1 MTNTSVV
8 PSTPQAAKLPVT
20 VDTRGRVRTSR
31 EQRRLI
37 LAEFERSGVSAIEFA
52 RRSGLKYSTL
62 AGWRHRHRRSPRPGR
77 LRPVRLLE
85 AVLPTASLAA
95 SSLPALTAL
104 PALPVLLPGGA
115 RLEIG
120 CAAQL
125 PLAVALLRELEK
137 PAAAC

>member
-1 MTNTSVV
+1 MRTTTMTGLVT
-8 PSTPQAAKLPVT
+8 STPEAAKLPVT

-37 LAEFERSGVSAIEFA
+37 LDEFERSGVSAVEFA

-62 AGWRHRHRRSPRPGR
+62 AGWRHRHRRSKRPG
-77 LRPVRLLE
+77 LVRPVRLLE
-85 AVLPTASLAA
+85 AVLPTAPVAGSIK
-95 SSLPALTAL
+95 
-104 PALPVLLPGGA
+104 LPVLLPGGA
-115 RLEIG
+115 RVEIT

-125 PLAVALLRELEK
+125 PLAAALLRELEK

>member
-1 MTNTSVV
+1 MTNTTVV
-8 PSTPQAAKLPVT
+8 AGAAPAAKLPVT

-37 LAEFERSGVSAIEFA
+37 LAEFERSGVSAVEFA

-62 AGWRHRHRRSPRPGR
+62 AGWRQRHRRSQRPG

-85 AVLPTASLAA
+85 AVLPTAAVAGSIK
-95 SSLPALTAL
+95 
-104 PALPVLLPGGA
+104 LPVLLPGGA
-115 RLEIG
+115 RLEIT

-125 PLAVALLRELEK
+125 PLALALLRELEK

>member
-1 MTNTSVV
+1 MRTITNTSAVT
-8 PSTPQAAKLPVT
+8 STPQAAKLPVT

-37 LAEFERSGVSAIEFA
+37 LAEFERSGVSAVEFA

-62 AGWRHRHRRSPRPGR
+62 AGWRHRHGRSHRPGR

-85 AVLPTASLAA
+85 AVLPTAPVPS
-95 SSLPALTAL
+95 LTAL
-104 PALPVLLPGGA
+104 PVILPGGA
-115 RLEIG
+115 RLEIA

-125 PLAVALLRELEK
+125 PLAAALLRELEK

>member
-1 MTNTSVV
+1 MTTTGLATSA
-8 PSTPQAAKLPVT
+8 PPAAKLPVT
-20 VDTRGRVRTSR
+20 VDTKGRVRISK

-37 LAEFERSGVSAIEFA
+37 LDEFERSGVSGAEFA

-62 AGWRHRHRRSPRPGR
+62 AGWRHRHRPSQRPGR

-85 AVLPTASLAA
+85 AVLPTAPPSA
-95 SSLPALTAL
+95 SIARSV
-104 PALPVLLPGGA
+104 LPVLLPGGA
-115 RLEIG
+115 RLEIA

-137 PAAAC
+137 PAGAC

>member
-1 MTNTSVV
+1 MTTTSLAAAAAQ
-8 PSTPQAAKLPVT
+8 PAKLPVT

-37 LAEFERSGVSAIEFA
+37 LDEFERSGVSAVEFA

-62 AGWRHRHRRSPRPGR
+62 AGWRHRHRRSHRPGR

-85 AVLPTASLAA
+85 AVLPTAPVPS
-95 SSLPALTAL
+95 LTAL
-104 PALPVLLPGGA
+104 PVILPGGA
-115 RLEIG
+115 RLEIA

-125 PLAVALLRELEK
+125 PLAAALLRELEK

>member
-1 MTNTSVV
+1 MVT
-8 PSTPQAAKLPVT
+8 STPQAAKLPVT
-20 VDTRGRVRTSR
+20 VDARGRVRTSR

-37 LAEFERSGVSAIEFA
+37 LDEFERSGVSAVEFA

-62 AGWRHRHRRSPRPGR
+62 AGWRHRHRRSHRPGR

-85 AVLPTASLAA
+85 AVLPTAPA
-95 SSLPALTAL
+95 STVR

-115 RLEIG
+115 RLEIA